1 MNIIELIIDE
11 EAELYGI
18 DAISLVEHPA
28 IDSDWIAMKSHEF
41 EFKTQDKEK
50 RIVMGAA
57 LIPDKPIYRKTGEEE
72 YYVYFSKK
80 TVRRAMEL
88 YFKNGNQSNA
98 TIEHEHKANGLHVVE
113 SWIVEGEQDKSRMYG
128 LDVPVGSWMVS
139 MKVEN
144 DAIWET
150 FVKNGTVKGFS
161 IEGYFA
167 NKFELKNEKPV
178 SSDIDVLTAIEQEL
192 AVDYLK
198 SRVISKD

>member
-11 EAELYGI
+11 EAELYGV
-18 DAISLVEHPA
+18 DAISLVEHGA

-150 FVKNGTVKGFS
+150 FVKNGTVKAFS

-178 SSDIDVLTAIEQEL
+178 SSDIDVLTAIEHEL

-198 SRVISKD
+198 ARMISKD